1 MLALGVAAC
10 GDDVQVV
17 EPTPPAPPPPPALS
31 ASMAPASAEVEVGSS
46 VVFAVNVSG
55 GVAGEASSWS
65 CASSN
70 TGIATVSVTS
80 AGCQATG
87 VAAGG
92 VTITATVSKGN
103 ETANVGSQLTVTA
116 PPAPPAFEASIAPES
131 QSVAVGSSVVF
142 AVNTSG
148 GDMMMAASWTC
159 ASSDPAIA
167 TVETT
172 DAGCQATGVSGGE
185 VTVNVAATD
194 GHDTINLVAQL
205 TVTTDPVDPVQPFSA
220 TMAPESA
227 TVAVGSD
234 AVFAINTSGG
244 AADATASWTCSSSD
258 DAIATAATTDAGCQA
273 TGVAAG
279 GVTINAAVTK
289 GEDSA
294 NLAAQLTVTAPDVA
308 APAFVFITDPTD
320 GTSLEG
326 DVSVKIS
333 VERGDQTPMGLS
345 LLVDGEVA
353 AHQSFGMAATP
364 AMDEPAEQAP
374 LNFTLSFDS
383 GEYDK
388 ATGAVTYPN
397 GDHTISAEL
406 TVAGSENPVPSN
418 NVSVEFDN
426 DDAVHVSIAGLGDGV
441 MNPTT
446 GDMWYGGPD
455 AAPEITAVPVVYS
468 SGPVTALTL
477 LEFCGEDAMTD
488 DEAPFV
494 FTPECDETTTEG
506 QLEFNVGGTAGG
518 KLNWD
523 FEGPAAPHFQPNPN
537 MRESGWV
544 NATVDF
550 LGKHDGTKNPD
561 GWLKYNHDGDASG
574 VGGYAPQL
582 RFSSTTPSIVDG
594 ARAATPNAIPTE
606 PTKKDAVCVIATA
619 VDLLGNESKLPSAG
633 KACASAEDYAT
644 TTGTGDDA
652 TTTYQAGLRAG
663 LDVSPPTIEF
673 STASPKED
681 ASSLKEFQVQV
692 ADTGGST
699 GKSGLHSDP
708 VLARIELRDAD
719 NDIICGD
726 DDDAGGAAGEEKI
739 TGECVLA
746 GGLEFNDP
754 LATTDGLNG
763 ASEAGYYTFTAVS
776 RDKAGNRSEQ
786 LVRTAVNDDD
796 APDLG
801 LIVGGYDKGSWLL
814 TATLT
819 DNLSI
824 KEYWAEALNDIDLDA
839 DGTAE
844 TGIVILPREGSVK
857 VDEYNSSE
865 LTQNLLETVQMQVF
879 RALQPANTNDTGDD
893 PTTAA
898 TAAAILDSIRVV
910 GVDHGAVFVTAT
922 DADRKGYNAATS
934 TSLGS
939 TATLARFGLGSPRGL
954 SFAADGTVTTAGIA
968 TAPTGAE
975 PSDADAQEDQEE
987 AAERW
992 NDNEYLVG
1000 TADTKTRYARDEVFQ
1015 DFIVEDDDDENDALE
1030 LRATMRG
1037 LAGYEKAVAGVA
1049 DDPATDDVDEGDDA
1063 EPGVEG
1069 LDSNPVSRVDF
1080 YAAVS
1085 LRNVSSSGGT
1095 AGLNRVPPVPY
1106 GAADAAS
1113 GNEALVFLGSSN
1125 AAGAEDY
1132 KCAADDRLA
1141 PEAGDTP
1148 VDCRKYVWGIDMS
1161 GADFL
1166 EITGGDDLDEY
1177 TIVAIAVNS
1186 AGVAIL
1192 DTVAVTVDE

>member
-1 MLALGVAAC
+1 MRFNRFALVAGVLALGVAAC

-172 DAGCQATGVSGGE
+172 DAGCQATGVSGGD

-258 DAIATAATTDAGCQA
+258 DGIATAATTDAGCQA

-406 TVAGSENPVPSN
+406 MVAGSENPVPSN

-523 FEGPAAPHFQPNPN
+523 FEGPDAPTFQPNPN

-544 NATVDF
+544 NAAVDF
-550 LGKHDGTKNPD
+550 LGKYNEDRNPD
-561 GWLKYNHDGDASG
+561 GWLNYKHDDDASG

-582 RFSSTTPSIVDG
+582 RFLEHHADHCRRRSCGYSQCHPHRAHEEG
-594 ARAATPNAIPTE
+594 RGMRNRYCCGPAR
-606 PTKKDAVCVIATA
+606 
-619 VDLLGNESKLPSAG
+619 
-633 KACASAEDYAT
+633 
-644 TTGTGDDA
+644 
-652 TTTYQAGLRAG
+652 
-663 LDVSPPTIEF
+663 
-673 STASPKED
+673 
-681 ASSLKEFQVQV
+681 
-692 ADTGGST
+692 
-699 GKSGLHSDP
+699 
-708 VLARIELRDAD
+708 
-719 NDIICGD
+719 
-726 DDDAGGAAGEEKI
+726 
-739 TGECVLA
+739 
-746 GGLEFNDP
+746 
-754 LATTDGLNG
+754 
-763 ASEAGYYTFTAVS
+763 
-776 RDKAGNRSEQ
+776 
-786 LVRTAVNDDD
+786 
-796 APDLG
+796 
-801 LIVGGYDKGSWLL
+801 
-814 TATLT
+814 
-819 DNLSI
+819 
-824 KEYWAEALNDIDLDA
+824 
-839 DGTAE
+839 
-844 TGIVILPREGSVK
+844 
-857 VDEYNSSE
+857 
-865 LTQNLLETVQMQVF
+865 
-879 RALQPANTNDTGDD
+879 
-893 PTTAA
+893 
-898 TAAAILDSIRVV
+898 
-910 GVDHGAVFVTAT
+910 
-922 DADRKGYNAATS
+922 
-934 TSLGS
+934 
-939 TATLARFGLGSPRGL
+939 
-954 SFAADGTVTTAGIA
+954 
-968 TAPTGAE
+968 
-975 PSDADAQEDQEE
+975 
-987 AAERW
+987 
-992 NDNEYLVG
+992 
-1000 TADTKTRYARDEVFQ
+1000 
-1015 DFIVEDDDDENDALE
+1015 
-1030 LRATMRG
+1030 
-1037 LAGYEKAVAGVA
+1037 
-1049 DDPATDDVDEGDDA
+1049 
-1063 EPGVEG
+1063 
-1069 LDSNPVSRVDF
+1069 
-1080 YAAVS
+1080 
-1085 LRNVSSSGGT
+1085 
-1095 AGLNRVPPVPY
+1095 
-1106 GAADAAS
+1106 
-1113 GNEALVFLGSSN
+1113 
-1125 AAGAEDY
+1125 
-1132 KCAADDRLA
+1132 
-1141 PEAGDTP
+1141 
-1148 VDCRKYVWGIDMS
+1148 
-1161 GADFL
+1161 
-1166 EITGGDDLDEY
+1166 
-1177 TIVAIAVNS
+1177 
-1186 AGVAIL
+1186 
-1192 DTVAVTVDE
+1192 

>member
-1 MLALGVAAC
+1 MMKLYRSALVAGVLALGVAAC

-227 TVAVGSD
+227 TVVVGSD

-258 DAIATAATTDAGCQA
+258 EAIATAATTDAGCQA
-273 TGVAAG
+273 TGMAAG

-426 DDAVHVSIAGLGDGV
+426 DDFVRASVGGLGDGA
-441 MNPTT
+441 MNEAT
-446 GDMWYGGPD
+446 GQVWHGGPD
-455 AAPEITAVPVVYS
+455 VTVEITAVPVVYS
-468 SGPVTALTL
+468 SGAVSSLTL
-477 LEFCGEDAMTD
+477 LSFCGDDSATD
-488 DEAPFV
+488 SEAPFSFSV
-494 FTPECDETTTEG
+494 DCDGWTSDKDGDGDKPTFT
-506 QLEFNVGGTAGG
+506 VGGDNITARGG
-518 KLNWD
+518 AVYLD
-523 FEGPAAPHFQPNPN
+523 FAGPAAPHFQANPN
-537 MRESGWV
+537 DREDGWV
-544 NATVDF
+544 NAAVDF
-550 LGKHDGTKNPD
+550 LGEQKSSNKD
-561 GWLKYNHDGDASG
+561 GWLHYNDDDESG
-574 VGGYAPQL
+574 VGGYMPQL

-594 ARAATPNAIPTE
+594 ARAATPNALPTE
-606 PTKKDAVCVIATA
+606 PTKVNAVCVIATA
-619 VDLLGNESKLPSAG
+619 VDLLGNESKLPKAG
-633 KACASAEDYAT
+633 TACASAADYAT

-652 TTTYQAGLRAG
+652 TTTYAAGIRAG
-663 LDVSPPTIEF
+663 LDVSAPTIAF
-673 STASPKED
+673 TGVSPTNND
-681 ASSLKEFQVQV
+681 RDLQNEFQVQV

-699 GKSGLHSDP
+699 GKSDLHSDP
-708 VLARIELRDAD
+708 VLAKVVIRNVKDEML
-719 NDIICGD
+719 CGND
-726 DDDAGGAAGEEKI
+726 DDDGLPGEEKI
-739 TGECVLA
+739 TGECVLHDEN
-746 GGLEFNDP
+746 GLSVAADRA
-754 LATTDGLNG
+754 LVTTTGVAA
-763 ASEAGYYTFTAVS
+763 ASTIGYYTFTAVA
-776 RDKAGNRSEQ
+776 RDKAGNRSEEISRVA
-786 LVRTAVNDDD
+786 LEDTTPPGA
-796 APDLG
+796 G
-801 LIVGGYDKGSWLL
+801 LIVGAFDSKKSSYSVTV
-814 TATLT
+814 TAT
-819 DNLSI
+819 DNLSVRDYYLAMVVPAVAGL
-824 KEYWAEALNDIDLDA
+824 ENSAG
-839 DGTAE
+839 GTPE
-844 TGIVILPREGSVK
+844 LRLPRTA
-857 VDEYNSSE
+857 VDAYNDA
-865 LTQNLLETVQMQVF
+865 LTQTTSFSGSINAVRAVQ
-879 RALQPANTNDTGDD
+879 A
-893 PTTAA
+893 TAA
-898 TAAAILDSIRVV
+898 TGTAGEDAFADLNTVDAGNQGQITSIGVSVRDQSSNPGTAGSDTETGVAATTDIAGFVTRADAEQSTTHFEAFVDEDELEIDDVIELEVLVVGDGEVAVDAVLGDNPATTEVETDFVITPAVPAVPYANPFIRIDFYALASDTPNNYRFIGSQAASTAGVRDTDDADTAVDRRTYIYEAEISAAHVYAAADDNGRGNYGS
-910 GVDHGAVFVTAT
+910 ATAT
-922 DADRKGYNAATS
+922 DIAGGQRHIIAIGVRAD
-934 TSLGS
+934 
-939 TATLARFGLGSPRGL
+939 GLG
-954 SFAADGTVTTAGIA
+954 
-968 TAPTGAE
+968 
-975 PSDADAQEDQEE
+975 
-987 AAERW
+987 
-992 NDNEYLVG
+992 LVS
-1000 TADTKTRYARDEVFQ
+1000 Q
-1015 DFIVEDDDDENDALE
+1015 
-1030 LRATMRG
+1030 
-1037 LAGYEKAVAGVA
+1037 
-1049 DDPATDDVDEGDDA
+1049 
-1063 EPGVEG
+1063 
-1069 LDSNPVSRVDF
+1069 
-1080 YAAVS
+1080 
-1085 LRNVSSSGGT
+1085 
-1095 AGLNRVPPVPY
+1095 PVPI
-1106 GAADAAS
+1106 
-1113 GNEALVFLGSSN
+1113 E
-1125 AAGAEDY
+1125 
-1132 KCAADDRLA
+1132 
-1141 PEAGDTP
+1141 
-1148 VDCRKYVWGIDMS
+1148 IDK
-1161 GADFL
+1161 
-1166 EITGGDDLDEY
+1166 
-1177 TIVAIAVNS
+1177 
-1186 AGVAIL
+1186 
-1192 DTVAVTVDE
+1192 